1 MKAIYV
7 EVHNCQKQ
15 PLTISSQAAA
25 SSIHLNHGLKGQN
38 GPESQT
44 GMLKAEWSRAAIT
57 SSSQDWEVHS
67 DFNADNVIADHT
79 QNMNA
84 GAKQPSDTS
93 LHSSSS
99 DSTHIRKRPTAK
111 TPHKR
116 PPHSLKLKD
125 SLWGTRATQPLISKS
140 QPSPHI
146 SHQINRDPTKIA
158 PNSGFTKQLSLN
170 PRYN

>member
-1 MKAIYV
+1 MALRGKMV
-7 EVHNCQKQ
+7 QNRKQ
-15 PLTISSQAAA
+15 GRMVKMRPV
-25 SSIHLNHGLKGQN
+25 
-38 GPESQT
+38 
-44 GMLKAEWSRAAIT
+44 T

-93 LHSSSS
+93 LPSSSS

-111 TPHKR
+111 TLHKR

-125 SLWGTRATQPLISKS
+125 SLWGTRAT
-140 QPSPHI
+140 
-146 SHQINRDPTKIA
+146 
-158 PNSGFTKQLSLN
+158 
-170 PRYN
+170 